1 MLTER
6 GKAGIRVVEAALS
19 SVALP
24 SELSVLKRCAA
35 QRAGDV
41 AREAD
46 LDLGQGLVVVLGTDD
61 VGADTTARDHD
72 RSRERVQNLAQGN
85 LVGWLLS
92 PLLELLPDTL

>member
-46 LDLGQGLVVVLGTDD
+46 LALGQGLVAVPATDV
-61 VGADTTARDHD
+61 VGADTTARDHG
-72 RSRERVQNLAQGN
+72 RSREHVQNLAQGN
-85 LVGWLLS
+85 LVAWLPL
-92 PLLELLPDTL
+92 PLLELSPDTL